1 MKGGGFKLKP
11 SIRCSSAIR
20 RPPQEL
26 AILDLYQ
33 QTNINHIP
41 QLVLTPTQRS
51 LRHRPKTGIRITDQ
65 YYTMPTKENQTDYH
79 MRLKTTQGSQRITQ
93 QSTKNQLE
101 TLADDLFKKT
111 SINQLD
117 TPQLYEQKFKTQPL
131 DSLKILR
138 SNSQQQIN
146 MTYLLHQQISNLD
159 RFLILSNLGQGSYAT
174 VKLARDKF
182 TEKLIAI
189 KIYSK
194 SKLCNQQRRQQL
206 KREIHILKLLDH
218 PNIIKYVNTIETQ
231 MDINLIVEY
240 GGSKNLR
247 SYLKQFPNRKLDE
260 DDAKLMFRQIVKA
273 VDYCHSLNIIHR
285 DIKLE
290 NILLKDNNEIKLIDF
305 GFSVL
310 VNRDCKLGV
319 FCGTPSYMAPEL
331 VNKQDYFGKP
341 VDVWALGVLL
351 YVLLTGHFPFKG
363 SNDSDLYGQI
373 KKGIYTKVNASP
385 QCQKLISQML
395 TIRANERITTL
406 RFAKDLQKTYGS
418 KQSQSSE
425 LSDNQLQSS
434 QNQSSQVSSFAFKTS
449 IPQFS
454 KQEIEKHDQTLK
466 EQTQI
471 YNERK
476 KRNGQKFQR
485 LTKEQ
490 QSQLVKLIKSDP
502 QFQNQLAEAII
513 KHTEI
518 TSFIKKANTLK
529 IMKSLNKTAIEF
541 KTNMTNKIQAIFL
554 NHQNQT
560 YNKLKYLLQEKEQ
573 LMIKVLEQ
581 KLSTYVDI
589 KSNFKDALLIQLNK
603 TLQTHLEE
611 NCKKY
616 AQALSSQLLIMYEGI
631 AQIIGQHIEIN
642 KENKFE
648 QELYQQLQKVKDYFA
663 NCEQQYVKRLQTD
676 MNEHYINAI
685 QTIIQVQ
692 QKLKLK

>member
-1 MKGGGFKLKP
+1 MKGGGFKVRP
-11 SIRCSSAIR
+11 TTRCSSAIR
-20 RPPQEL
+20 RPAQEI

-33 QTNINHIP
+33 QTTINPIP
-41 QLVLTPTQRS
+41 QLILTPTQRS
-51 LRHRPKTGIRITDQ
+51 LRPRPKTGMRVTDQ
-65 YYTMPTKENQTDYH
+65 YCTVATQEN
-79 MRLKTTQGSQRITQ
+79 KTEHYLRHKTAQGSYRTTK
-93 QSTKNQLE
+93 QSTKIQLE
-101 TLADDLFKKT
+101 TLAEGLLKKT
-111 SINQLD
+111 SITQLD
-117 TPQLYEQKFKTQPL
+117 TDVPQQCEQKLKTQPL
-131 DSLKILR
+131 DLFKISR
-138 SNSQQQIN
+138 SSSQQQVN
-146 MTYLLHQQISNLD
+146 ATTNLLHQQISNLD
-159 RFLILSNLGQGSYAT
+159 RYLILTTLGQGSYAT
-174 VKLARDKF
+174 VKLARDKM

-194 SKLCNQQRRQQL
+194 AKLCNQQRKQQL

-240 GGSKNLR
+240 GGSKSLR
-247 SYLKQFPNRKLDE
+247 SYLKQFPNRRLDE
-260 DDAKLMFRQIVKA
+260 DDAKIVFRQIVKA
-273 VDYCHSLNIIHR
+273 VDYCHSLNIVHR

-395 TIRANERITTL
+395 TIRASERITTL
-406 RFAKDLQKTYGS
+406 RFAKGLQEIYGS
-418 KQSQSSE
+418 KQSQSSQ
-425 LSDNQLQSS
+425 LSDNQVQSS
-434 QNQSSQVSSFAFKTS
+434 QISSSAFKTS

-454 KQEIEKHDQTLK
+454 KEEIEKYDQTLK
-466 EQTQI
+466 EQTQT

-476 KRNGQKFQR
+476 KRNGQKLQR

-490 QSQLVKLIKSDP
+490 QQQLVKLIKSDP

-518 TSFIKKANTLK
+518 LQFIKKANTIK
-529 IMKSLNKTAIEF
+529 MMKSLNKTAIEF

-560 YNKLKYLLQEKEQ
+560 YNKLKYLLQEKEI

-581 KLSTYVDI
+581 KLSNYIDI
-589 KSNFKDALLIQLNK
+589 KQNFKDALLTQLKKVLKIQ
-603 TLQTHLEE
+603 LEE

-616 AQALSSQLLIMYEGI
+616 AKIFSSQLILMQEGI
-631 AQIIGQHIEIN
+631 AQIIGQHVELN

-648 QELYQQLQKVKDYFA
+648 QELFLQIQKVKDYFV
-663 NCEQQYVKRLQTD
+663 NSEQQYIKRLQTD
-676 MNEHYINAI
+676 MNDHYINTI
-685 QTIIQVQ
+685 QTIVQVQ
-692 QKLKLK
+692 QKLKLN

>member
-1 MKGGGFKLKP
+1 
-11 SIRCSSAIR
+11 
-20 RPPQEL
+20 
-26 AILDLYQ
+26 
-33 QTNINHIP
+33 
-41 QLVLTPTQRS
+41 
-51 LRHRPKTGIRITDQ
+51 
-65 YYTMPTKENQTDYH
+65 
-79 MRLKTTQGSQRITQ
+79 
-93 QSTKNQLE
+93 
-101 TLADDLFKKT
+101 
-111 SINQLD
+111 
-117 TPQLYEQKFKTQPL
+117 
-131 DSLKILR
+131 
-138 SNSQQQIN
+138 
-146 MTYLLHQQISNLD
+146 
-159 RFLILSNLGQGSYAT
+159 
-174 VKLARDKF
+174 
-182 TEKLIAI
+182 
-189 KIYSK
+189 
-194 SKLCNQQRRQQL
+194 
-206 KREIHILKLLDH
+206 
-218 PNIIKYVNTIETQ
+218 
-231 MDINLIVEY
+231 
-240 GGSKNLR
+240 
-247 SYLKQFPNRKLDE
+247 
-260 DDAKLMFRQIVKA
+260 
-273 VDYCHSLNIIHR
+273 
-285 DIKLE
+285 
-290 NILLKDNNEIKLIDF
+290 
-305 GFSVL
+305 
-310 VNRDCKLGV
+310 
-319 FCGTPSYMAPEL
+319 MAPEF
-331 VNKQDYFGKP
+331 VNKQYYFGKP
-341 VDVWALGVLL
+341 INVWALGVLL
-351 YVLLTGHFPFKG
+351 YVYQQVISHLKDQMILINMDK
-363 SNDSDLYGQI
+363 L
-373 KKGIYTKVNASP
+373 KKEYTKKLMCPINVKN
-385 QCQKLISQML
+385 QFNKCQPSELMREQQHQEYKKNKILDLVRQMVQLLILINFMQQR
-395 TIRANERITTL
+395 IRL
-406 RFAKDLQKTYGS
+406 QFAKDLKKTYGS

-425 LSDNQLQSS
+425 LSDSQLQSS

-502 QFQNQLAEAII
+502 QFQNQLSEAII

-518 TSFIKKANTLK
+518 ASFIKKANTLK

-616 AQALSSQLLIMYEGI
+616 TQALSSQLLIMYEGI